1 MTEQMNVPKLR
12 FRDFSEGFSVT
23 PLSEIISKLESGV
36 SVNSE
41 DVPPKSN
48 EYGILKTSAIYA
60 GNFIPEQ
67 AKLITDESELQRAKL
82 NPKKDSIIISRM
94 NTPALVGESGYVS
107 KDYPNLFIPD
117 RLWQATISTKYSARW
132 LSYLLTSPRTRF
144 IISSKGTGTSN
155 SMKNISKPSFL
166 SINVATPALPE
177 QQKIASFLS
186 KVDEKVALLTEKKD
200 KLTEYKKGVMQQLF
214 NGKWEEQDG
223 QLIFIPPTLRFKADD
238 GSEFPDWIEK
248 RLGKVFTRIR
258 RKNKENNQNVLTIS
272 AQQGLIN
279 QEKYFNKSVSAKDV
293 TGYYL
298 LENGDFAYN
307 KSYSKGYPM
316 GAIKRLNNYDKGVVS
331 TLYICFGL
339 NQDQGF
345 VSDFFE
351 HYFESG
357 LQNRDLSKIA
367 QEGARNHGLLN
378 ISVDE
383 FFKDV
388 KLLTPSHDEQIKIAN
403 FISAINQKIDL
414 TNSELEK
421 AKEWKKGLLQQM
433 FV

>member
-258 RKNKENNQNVLTIS
+258 RKNKEHNQNVLTIS

-357 LQNRDLSKIA
+357 LQNRDLSKNCPRRS
-367 QEGARNHGLLN
+367 EKSR
-378 ISVDE
+378 
-383 FFKDV
+383 F
-388 KLLTPSHDEQIKIAN
+388 IKH
-403 FISAINQKIDL
+403 
-414 TNSELEK
+414 
-421 AKEWKKGLLQQM
+421 
-433 FV
+433 

>member
-186 KVDEKVALLTEKKD
+186 KVDEKIALLTEKKD

-214 NGKWEEQDG
+214 NGKWDEQDG

-238 GSEFPDWIEK
+238 GSEFPDWEEK
-248 RLGKVFTRIR
+248 KLGDLFS
-258 RKNKENNQNVLTIS
+258 IS
-272 AQQGLIN
+272 AGGDISKEHSNSVKTDKFKYPVFANAETNKGLH
-279 QEKYFNKSVSAKDV
+279 
-293 TGYYL
+293 
-298 LENGDFAYN
+298 
-307 KSYSKGYPM
+307 SYSDIYKISHPCLTVSGRGSLGNAVFRDEPFYPIVRLLVLKAVLPVDLKFYEY
-316 GAIKRLNNYDKGVVS
+316 AINKLNIFNESTGVPQLTAPQLRTYTIVMPC
-331 TLYICFGL
+331 IEE
-339 NQDQGF
+339 QK
-345 VSDFFE
+345 
-351 HYFESG
+351 
-357 LQNRDLSKIA
+357 KIA
-367 QEGARNHGLLN
+367 R
-378 ISVDE
+378 
-383 FFKDV
+383 
-388 KLLTPSHDEQIKIAN
+388 
-403 FISAINQKIDL
+403 AIESLDRKIDL
-414 TNSELEK
+414 VLLELEK

>member
-186 KVDEKVALLTEKKD
+186 KVDEKIALLAEKKD
-200 KLTEYKKGVMQQLF
+200 KLAEYKKGVMQQLF

-223 QLIFIPPTLRFKADD
+223 QLTFVPPTLRFKADD
-238 GSEFPDWIEK
+238 GSEFSDWVEK
-248 RLGKVFTRIR
+248 TLGDVSEPPSYGLNSAATKYDGVNKYIRITDIDEDDR
-258 RKNKENNQNVLTIS
+258 SFSPSPLTS
-272 AQQGLIN
+272 PEEVNDA
-279 QEKYFNKSVSAKDV
+279 
-293 TGYYL
+293 YL
-298 LENGDFAYN
+298 LEEGDIVFARTGASVGKSYLYN
-307 KSYSKGYPM
+307 KDDGRLMFAGFLIKFSVSKANPKFISYQMTTSQYKHWVKVM
-316 GAIKRLNNYDKGVVS
+316 SVR
-331 TLYICFGL
+331 
-339 NQDQGF
+339 
-345 VSDFFE
+345 
-351 HYFESG
+351 SG
-357 LQNRDLSKIA
+357 QPGINA
-367 QEGARNHGLLN
+367 QEYSTYSLN
-378 ISVDE
+378 IPCTE
-383 FFKDV
+383 
-388 KLLTPSHDEQIKIAN
+388 EQEQIAN
-403 FISAINQKIDL
+403 FLSALDHKIDL
-414 TNSELEK
+414 LSSELEK